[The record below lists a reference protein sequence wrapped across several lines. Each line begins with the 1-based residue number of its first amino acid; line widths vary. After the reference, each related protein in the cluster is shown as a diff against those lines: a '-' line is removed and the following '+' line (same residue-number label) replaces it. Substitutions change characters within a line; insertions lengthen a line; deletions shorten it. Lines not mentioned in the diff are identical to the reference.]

1 MPLKP
6 ITFKIEETEADRLQE
21 EAQDRP
27 DKSRS
32 AYVRDIVLNRN
43 RPRLPKPHASPNE

>member
-1 MPLKP
+1 MALKP
-6 ITFKIEETEADRLQE
+6 ITFKIEEAEADKLQE

-32 AYVRDIVLNRN
+32 AYVADIVRN
-43 RPRLPKPHASPNE
+43 RHVPKPRHPQKADN

>member
-32 AYVRDIVLNRN
+32 AYVADIVRN
-43 RPRLPKPHASPNE
+43 RHMPKPKRPQKADD